1 MTRDFES
8 FGYSLAESMLVG
20 TPVLTT
26 NVGGISEYLNKNNSY
41 LIKPKDPKQLSKSL
55 VNFYFNRYLWR
66 ERAKAG
72 KSLIKKSLIQIL
84 CLKIFYIFFR
94 K

>member
-1 MTRDFES
+1 
-8 FGYSLAESMLVG
+8 MLVG

-72 KSLIKKSLIQIL
+72 KSLIKKKFNSNIMSKNFLHL
-84 CLKIFYIFFR
+84 FK